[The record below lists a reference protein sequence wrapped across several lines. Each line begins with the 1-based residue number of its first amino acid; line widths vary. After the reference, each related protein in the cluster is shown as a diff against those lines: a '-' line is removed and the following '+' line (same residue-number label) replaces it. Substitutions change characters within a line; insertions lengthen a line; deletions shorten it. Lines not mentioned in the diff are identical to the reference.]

1 MSWNASVGA
10 THYKVYYD
18 DFWSTGCSLWFGRP
32 RFCEELAGN
41 VVGTRYTHT
50 SPDANANYYW
60 VTACNS
66 AGCSDIDSN
75 HPAQPS
81 ASDSSVCANSVA
93 VPDPE
98 DPALV
103 RECDLLLGVKARLTG
118 RFNTTRLNWS
128 RDLAIFSWDGV
139 TIGSGRVTHLFL
151 TGNQLTGTIPHE
163 LSGLTNLQ
171 YLNLSNNQLRGTIPP
186 ELGGLTN
193 LQTLSLSHNQLR
205 GTIPP
210 ELGGLT
216 NLLALSLGSN
226 LLTGTIPPGLGGLTN
241 LLALSLSHNQLRG
254 TIPPELGGL
263 TNLLALFLT
272 GNQLTGTIPPELG
285 GLTNLQRLSLLG
297 NQLTGTIPPELGGLT
312 NLQTLF
318 LGSNQLTGT
327 IPPELGGLTNLQ
339 TLSLGSNQLT
349 GTIPAAL
356 SNLVPPRGSLEEVII
371 ASGNKGL
378 CGPIP
383 AALLTLSDPASND
396 LHTDNYPAGN
406 LGSCAGTPM
415 PTTETPLPPP
425 PVSLGFDPFYQ
436 KYLDASGVPVIAPS
450 RVADEE
456 LSKARDI
463 MLAMISTRPD
473 LFVAM
478 VNNGFYAVIY
488 DPDVDW
494 SKGVTLVPELKDSP
508 WLRSAAGVAVIRW
521 RTIDGT
527 IAWAITVQPDTP
539 GERIAP
545 GDDCNDVLIHEFA
558 HMVHFALVPMLGN
571 EAFEARLKAT
581 YNAAM
586 SAGLWREA
594 YASVNY
600 AEYWAEVV
608 RLWFRPVTAT
618 RHTPWQQFAKL
629 ADYDP
634 QAARLVAE
642 VFGAEPP
649 TLPSYCAFQGFD
661 RATIGPDGQ
670 PVLVGDPWW
679 VTNY

>member
-1 MSWNASVGA
+1 M
-10 THYKVYYD
+10 
-18 DFWSTGCSLWFGRP
+18 
-32 RFCEELAGN
+32 
-41 VVGTRYTHT
+41 
-50 SPDANANYYW
+50 
-60 VTACNS
+60 
-66 AGCSDIDSN
+66 
-75 HPAQPS
+75 
-81 ASDSSVCANSVA
+81 
-93 VPDPE
+93 
-98 DPALV
+98 
-103 RECDLLLGVKARLTG
+103 
-118 RFNTTRLNWS
+118 
-128 RDLAIFSWDGV
+128 
-139 TIGSGRVTHLFL
+139 
-151 TGNQLTGTIPHE
+151 
-163 LSGLTNLQ
+163 
-171 YLNLSNNQLRGTIPP
+171 
-186 ELGGLTN
+186 
-193 LQTLSLSHNQLR
+193 
-205 GTIPP
+205 
-210 ELGGLT
+210 
-216 NLLALSLGSN
+216 
-226 LLTGTIPPGLGGLTN
+226 
-241 LLALSLSHNQLRG
+241 
-254 TIPPELGGL
+254 
-263 TNLLALFLT
+263 
-272 GNQLTGTIPPELG
+272 
-285 GLTNLQRLSLLG
+285 
-297 NQLTGTIPPELGGLT
+297 
-312 NLQTLF
+312 F